1 MANRKIKQL
10 PRFKNEDEEREFWAT
25 HDSTDYLDWSKA
37 KRSRFTKLR
46 PSVRSISLRLPEALL
61 ERIKVLAN
69 RHDIPYQSLMK
80 VYLSERVEEEIS
92 GQNHLTATNKVPTD
106 KHGARR

>member
-1 MANRKIKQL
+1 VKIRKLKQI
-10 PRFKNEDEEREFWAT
+10 PKFKNEDEEREFWST
-25 HDSTDYLDWSKA
+25 HDSSEYLDWSKA
-37 KRSRFTKLR
+37 RKLRFPKLR

-80 VYLSERVEEEIS
+80 VYLSERVEEEVQ
-92 GQNHLTATNKVPTD
+92 GRHLAAQ
-106 KHGARR
+106 HH